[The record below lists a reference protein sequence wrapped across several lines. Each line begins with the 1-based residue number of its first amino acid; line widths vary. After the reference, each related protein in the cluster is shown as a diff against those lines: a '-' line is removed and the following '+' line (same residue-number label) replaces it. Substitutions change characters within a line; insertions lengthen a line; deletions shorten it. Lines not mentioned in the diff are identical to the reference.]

1 MNPRK
6 ILIVAAITAG
16 EEHLQEIVL
25 DRMREAPTRFVLL
38 VPATPPSTGL
48 VWTEGEAQAMAAE
61 RMRNGLYHL
70 RSAGADVDGLLGDPR
85 PLDAVGDALMEERFS
100 EIIVSTLPSGLSRWL
115 GNDLPRSL
123 RRRFEAPVTHL
134 VAQLPLRNGIEEGMR
149 LSIAA
154 V

>member
-1 MNPRK
+1 MNSRK

-38 VPATPPSTGL
+38 VPATPPSAGL

-70 RSAGADVDGLLGDPR
+70 RSTGAEVEGVLGDPR
-85 PLDAVGDALMEERFS
+85 PLDAVGDMLMQERFN
-100 EIIVSTLPSGLSRWL
+100 EIIVSTLPAGLSRWL
-115 GNDLPRSL
+115 GKDLPRTL
-123 RRRFEAPVTHL
+123 RRRFKASVTHL
-134 VAQLPLRNGIEEGMR
+134 VAPLPLRNGIEEGMR
-149 LSIAA
+149 LSLAA
-154 V
+154 I